1 MILPFYQLGFIA
13 ALNLQGIQPI
23 LMSIIFHHYEQLMQF
38 TEQQIKAEENYLINK
53 RNQQIQYEIR
63 RTVYI
68 SNIN

>member
-1 MILPFYQLGFIA
+1 
-13 ALNLQGIQPI
+13 
-23 LMSIIFHHYEQLMQF
+23 MSIIFHHYEQLMQF

-53 RNQQIQYEIR
+53 RNQKIQYEIR